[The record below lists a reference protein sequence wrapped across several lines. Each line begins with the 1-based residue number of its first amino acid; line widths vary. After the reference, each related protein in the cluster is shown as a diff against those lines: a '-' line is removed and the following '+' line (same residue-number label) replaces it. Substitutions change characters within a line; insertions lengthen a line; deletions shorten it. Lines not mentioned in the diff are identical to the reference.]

1 MHRLPQPRPALRFAL
16 RHLQF
21 VAILTLAAGLGIL
34 VTRLFALPFGS
45 AILFLPLM
53 LLGALGVRREFQ
65 TPSLTELAFYSSAFI
80 AVLLIWPGAHLA
92 VSAYEASGFVT
103 LAAFMILVLALAI
116 VLGVLAE
123 KLFAAGEDDA

>member
-1 MHRLPQPRPALRFAL
+1 MLRLPQPRPALRFAV

-21 VAILTLAAGLGIL
+21 LTVLVLAGGLSIL

-53 LLGALGVRREFQ
+53 LLGAVGVRREFQ
-65 TPSLTELAFYSSAFI
+65 TPSLTELAFYSSAFV
-80 AVLLIWPGAHLA
+80 AALLIWPGAHLA

-103 LAAFMILVLALAI
+103 LAAFMFFVLAVAI
-116 VLGVLAE
+116 ALGVLAE